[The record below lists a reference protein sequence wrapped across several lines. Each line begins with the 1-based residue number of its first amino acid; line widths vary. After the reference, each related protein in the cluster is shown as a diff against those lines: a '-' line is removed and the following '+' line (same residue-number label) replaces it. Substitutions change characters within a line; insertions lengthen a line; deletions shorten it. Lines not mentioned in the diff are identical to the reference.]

1 MKKLLWSLTLFGV
14 ILILPVNGVTKF
26 DKKEKFTDFNGTNV
40 HQTENDVYSKAKLT
54 MVGLTFVKNA
64 SLRSAVCLDGSPGG
78 YHFHPGSGSGA
89 KNWLIH
95 LEGGGWCTDTDSCV
109 NSKKTRHGS
118 SKYMEKQIPF
128 TGILSDKASENP
140 DFYNWNRV
148 KIRYCDGASFM
159 GDNEN
164 KDAKLQFRGKRIWN
178 SIITDLLWN
187 GMEHAKQGLLSGCSA
202 GGLAAILLCHDF
214 KNSLYLTKKVKCLSD
229 AGFFLDAADVAG
241 DRSLRKLYN
250 DLIEFQIIT
259 NQLPDDCLEHLNPTS
274 CFFAQNIIN
283 HIKPPLFILN
293 AAYDSWQIQESLT
306 PKAADPS
313 GSWSDC
319 RSNIA
324 KCNASQI
331 KFFQGFRTRMVN
343 LLGAFTEQRK
353 NGVFL
358 NSCFSHCQTERHDT
372 WYSKNSPAVKNK
384 RIAVAVGDWFFER
397 GGAKLIDCAYPC
409 DKTCRN
415 LVFKR

>member
-14 ILILPVNGVTKF
+14 ILILPFMESK
-26 DKKEKFTDFNGTNV
+26 
-40 HQTENDVYSKAKLT
+40 NDVHSKAKPKPT
-54 MVGLTFVKNA
+54 MVGLTLIKNA
-64 SLRSAVCLDGSPGG
+64 RLRSAVCLDGSPGG
-78 YHFHPGSGSGA
+78 YHIHRGSGSGA
-89 KNWLIH
+89 KNWLVH
-95 LEGGGWCTDTDSCV
+95 LEGGEWCSDVESCV
-109 NSKKTRHGS
+109 YSKRTRYGS
-118 SKYMEKQIPF
+118 SKHMEKQIPF

-148 KIRYCDGASFM
+148 KIRYCDGGSFM

-178 SIITDLLWN
+178 SIMTDLLWD
-187 GMEHAKQGLLSGCSA
+187 GMEHANQALLSGCSA

-214 KNSLYLTKKVKCLSD
+214 KNTHYSNSTKRVKCLSD
-229 AGFFLDAADVAG
+229 AGFFVDAVDVSG
-241 DRSLRKLYN
+241 GRSLRKLYT
-250 DLIEFQIIT
+250 DVIEFQTIA
-259 NQLPDDCLEHLNPTS
+259 NQLPDDCLERLNPTS
-274 CFFAQNIIN
+274 CFFAQNLIN
-283 HIKPPLFILN
+283 KVIPPLFILN

-306 PKAADPS
+306 SKSADPS

-319 RSNIA
+319 SFNIA

-343 LLGAFTEQRK
+343 LLGAFKEQRK

-358 NSCFSHCQTERHDT
+358 NSCFSHCQTESQDT
-372 WYSKNSPAVKNK
+372 WYSKNSPAIKNK

-397 GGAKLIDCAYPC
+397 GGAKLIDCPYPC

-415 LVFKR
+415 LI

>member
-1 MKKLLWSLTLFGV
+1 MKKILWSLTLFGV
-14 ILILPVNGVTKF
+14 ILILPVNGVMEF
-26 DKKEKFTDFNGTNV
+26 DKMERFTDFNGTNV
-40 HQTENDVYSKAKLT
+40 SQTEKDVNSKAKVT
-54 MVGLTFVKNA
+54 MVGLTLIKNA
-64 SLRSAVCLDGSPGG
+64 GLRGAVCLDGSPAG

-89 KNWLIH
+89 KNWLVH
-95 LEGGGWCTDTDSCV
+95 VEGGEWCGDIRSCV
-109 NSKKTRHGS
+109 HSKKTRHGS

-148 KIRYCDGASFM
+148 KVRYCDGGSFM

-164 KDAKLQFRGKRIWN
+164 KDAQLQFRGKRIWTAL
-178 SIITDLLWN
+178 IVDLLWS
-187 GMEHAKQGLLSGCSA
+187 GMEYAKQALLSGCSA
-202 GGLAAILLCHDF
+202 GGLAAIFRCDEF
-214 KNSLYLTKKVKCLSD
+214 KNRLLHSTRVKCLSD
-229 AGFFLDAADVAG
+229 AGFFVDFADVSG
-241 DRSLRKLYN
+241 DRSLRNLYT
-250 DLIEFQIIT
+250 DVIEFQSIT
-259 NQLPDDCLEHLNPTS
+259 TQLPNECLKVYNPTL
-274 CFFAQNIIN
+274 CFFAQYLIVP
-283 HIKPPLFILN
+283 IKAPLFILN

-306 PKAADPS
+306 PKSADPS

-331 KFFQGFRTRMVN
+331 KFFQGFRTRMVK
-343 LLGAFTEQRK
+343 LLGDFTEQRK

-358 NSCFSHCQTERHDT
+358 NSCFSHCQTERQET
-372 WYSKNSPAVKNK
+372 WLSKNSPAIKNK

-397 GGAKLIDCAYPC
+397 GGAKHIDCAYPC

-415 LVFKR
+415 EVVER